1 MLLKY
6 PDILK
11 FMKYAG
17 LRFAVTLTQKYPCKA
32 PSVLLAEGILPKVCS
47 DDLVYEQITLEKNE
61 SPCID
66 VLLIENVP
74 GLGSIGTL
82 ASVHRNRFWRYLYIK
97 GLAEL
102 PTKERIVEMKSKQEE
117 KPSILCGQSYVLQ
130 QHLCNMT
137 LYIPMNPSREWILN
151 KTHVKVAFRKYGIII
166 HEDSISLPTK
176 QITPKNAESQFKVSV
191 NIGDVVNVDVPCKIF
206 LYQKIDNSN
215 CTQPPTNE
223 KINCI
228 RRCLSNIRRR
238 AYEPIQIKQCE
249 GPDVKFMISDISPCG
264 KSALVHFDQY
274 YTDAYGPVAWPIL
287 YNRYFPNVASTIP
300 SSFKSFLPNLDFIHT
315 LAKSQSSL
323 PEEVLQSKQIPD
335 IVDQVVNTT
344 EADSQRRQF
353 LTRFRHSN
361 EVMETASLNEFI
373 PSTELIDYYG
383 ITEVDNPSSLQPLKV
398 LTEKL
403 DIPTGLSIKCSPPGR
418 LTSIP
423 DPVYVN
429 GQFNFNVT
437 GLLNRLACVVR
448 SPSRAT
454 HVHQITE
461 TFQLPESSSGT
472 DLRTKI
478 DILCSSDLTGYISAN
493 INESC
498 KFNKILVNVP
508 CSADRYTITSD
519 AVHFFGPGQSNARV
533 NLSRNQLYLL
543 RRAVSICEPGGDVL
557 YSTSTLS
564 PSQNQ
569 EIIQSFITK
578 NADKVD
584 FALVNLKPLYN
595 LLSKCYSKLGLK
607 VIPIH
612 LPLFSSSTN
621 TTSSDSC
628 HALLLIPFMA
638 CNYGPT
644 FIAKFRRL
652 S

>member
-1 MLLKY
+1 MKPANFKMLLKY

-215 CTQPPTNE
+215 CTQPPTNVFKNIHVEDWSSDFEKILLLTLCFCCLNFSILVVSYAIFVVLLSPPLEYIYVVYTNFTNCVDPYLQE

-274 YTDAYGPVAWPIL
+274 YTDAYGPVAWRAMRVALLMPSKKAIL

-335 IVDQVVNTT
+335 IVDQVI
-344 EADSQRRQF
+344 SF
-353 LTRFRHSN
+353 L
-361 EVMETASLNEFI
+361 
-373 PSTELIDYYG
+373 
-383 ITEVDNPSSLQPLKV
+383 
-398 LTEKL
+398 LTV
-403 DIPTGLSIKCSPPGR
+403 C
-418 LTSIP
+418 
-423 DPVYVN
+423 VY
-429 GQFNFNVT
+429 
-437 GLLNRLACVVR
+437 
-448 SPSRAT
+448 S
-454 HVHQITE
+454 
-461 TFQLPESSSGT
+461 
-472 DLRTKI
+472 
-478 DILCSSDLTGYISAN
+478 
-493 INESC
+493 
-498 KFNKILVNVP
+498 
-508 CSADRYTITSD
+508 
-519 AVHFFGPGQSNARV
+519 
-533 NLSRNQLYLL
+533 
-543 RRAVSICEPGGDVL
+543 
-557 YSTSTLS
+557 
-564 PSQNQ
+564 
-569 EIIQSFITK
+569 
-578 NADKVD
+578 
-584 FALVNLKPLYN
+584 
-595 LLSKCYSKLGLK
+595 
-607 VIPIH
+607 
-612 LPLFSSSTN
+612 
-621 TTSSDSC
+621 
-628 HALLLIPFMA
+628 
-638 CNYGPT
+638 
-644 FIAKFRRL
+644 
-652 S
+652 